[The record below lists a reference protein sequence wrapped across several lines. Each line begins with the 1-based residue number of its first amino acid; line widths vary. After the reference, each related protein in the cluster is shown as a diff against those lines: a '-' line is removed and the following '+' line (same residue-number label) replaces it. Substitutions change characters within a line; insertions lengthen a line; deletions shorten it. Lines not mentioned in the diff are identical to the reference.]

1 MFRPGRLLRH
11 DPHRVFGPVTR
22 AGRRT
27 PYLLGL
33 LAAFFCALHLSW
45 LATGWGG
52 EAQRLF
58 LGNVLFINSS
68 FGAAAIVFAAALRQ
82 RGRVRCGWLLI
93 GFGLAA
99 QVVGDSLWGYFEV
112 VAGTDPFP
120 SAADLFYLLFGPF
133 FAAGLVY
140 LLPVPGNRL
149 ERIKLG
155 LDVTITVGAVGL
167 FFWRFLLAPPLTQG
181 MDSWSVGVLLAY
193 PLLDLLLLS
202 LLLLIV
208 LGRGFG
214 GLPRPGIFL
223 LAAGVLLQ
231 ITADLFYQS
240 ASLADTYYTGH
251 PLDAAWSASTLLFA
265 LAACVSLLPHPMR
278 KQRVA
283 PPRGWLVTL
292 LPYLAVAKGFG
303 LLLVTEMNP
312 EVDDS
317 LGARGVLYGVVVVTA
332 LVIVRQLLSLREN
345 RRLTEHLE
353 GQSSTLERRVMERT
367 AELETLSA
375 RYRYDALHDALTGL
389 PNRTCLQEQLRVL
402 AAEARPFATLY
413 LDFDHF
419 KAVNDSFGHTV
430 GDALLVALGERLSA
444 ALRPGDMVA
453 RLGGDEFAV
462 LLTDGGEDAE
472 EVAARLSS
480 VFELPLTVGG
490 HTLLCTASIGVV
502 LSSRSVKAGNVLRD
516 ADIAMYRAKAAGRSQ
531 VAVFESAMREDVQAR
546 LALEADLRVA
556 VSRAEFEVYY
566 QPIVCAPLDAV
577 VGVEALVRW
586 HHPQRGLVSP
596 DAFIAV
602 AEETGL
608 VFDIDRWVVQTA
620 CEQLARWPGSELS
633 LSVNLS
639 SLQFTRADLAPFLAE
654 VLAGTKLAPHRLKLE
669 LTERL
674 LLDTTQAVQETL
686 DALRKLGV
694 RLHIDDFGTGY
705 SSLAYL
711 QRFDAD
717 ALKIDRSFVAMLETG
732 SSELVQ
738 TIVNL
743 AHNLGMQV
751 VAEGVESKKQFV
763 QLRMLGCDYMQGYLF
778 SKPVPATDIEAVVRR
793 PNIVAA

>member
-1 MFRPGRLLRH
+1 M
-11 DPHRVFGPVTR
+11 TR

-502 LSSRSVKAGNVLRD
+502 LSSISVNAGNVLRD